1 MMRVLRGLLLLGGSG
16 LIAGMALIFGA
27 HWWIE
32 RTAGRYVIGQFN
44 RLPHNQ
50 MGLVLGTSAFSKGH
64 THNPHFDNRMAAAAK
79 LYRTGLVRH
88 LILSGDNGTRGY
100 DEPAQM
106 QRALLAQ
113 GVPLAALTRDNAGF
127 RTLDSVVRAKKVFGL
142 HEATIITDRFHC
154 YRAVFLAR
162 HFGLQA
168 VAYPAAEVSVERSW
182 KSRLREW
189 LADVKACLDVYV
201 LGTQPRA
208 LGRPMVGERAG
219 GLSYSGGRVT
229 NDE

>member
-1 MMRVLRGLLLLGGSG
+1 MMRALRGLLLLGGGG
-16 LIAGMALIFGA
+16 LIAGVALILGA

-32 RTAGRYVIGQFN
+32 RTAGRYVIGQLN
-44 RLPHNQ
+44 RLPHHQ

-64 THNPHFDNRMAAAAK
+64 ARNPHFDNRMAAAAN
-79 LYRTGLVRH
+79 LYRNGLVRH

-106 QRALLAQ
+106 QRAMLAQ
-113 GVPLAALTRDNAGF
+113 GIPLAALTRDNAGF

-142 HEATIITDRFHC
+142 QEVTIITDRFHC

-162 HFGLQA
+162 HFGLKA
-168 VAYPAAEVSVERSW
+168 VAYPAAEISLERSW

-201 LGTQPRA
+201 LGTHPRA
-208 LGRPMVGERAG
+208 LGRPMVVNARAG
-219 GLSYSGGRVT
+219 
-229 NDE
+229 